1 MQSGIRLTLAY
12 RGYLIIGRGE
22 SGSEIGVPGKF
33 SEGDPDLEHS
43 NECECDSGGVCP
55 ICYQRRSSLLL
66 VERETGRN
74 HVSNEHKIGLREKVE
89 LMIERNY

>member
-1 MQSGIRLTLAY
+1 MQSAIPVALLY
-12 RGYLIIGRGE
+12 RGHLIIGRGE

-55 ICYQRRSSLLL
+55 ICYQR
-66 VERETGRN
+66 
-74 HVSNEHKIGLREKVE
+74 
-89 LMIERNY
+89 

>member
-1 MQSGIRLTLAY
+1 MGMRMNFSMLPVEKHMLQQCQSKFPSNAPIKTPVMQSAIRLAPLY
-12 RGYLIIGRGE
+12 RGGHLIIGRGE

-55 ICYQRRSSLLL
+55 IYYQR
-66 VERETGRN
+66 
-74 HVSNEHKIGLREKVE
+74 
-89 LMIERNY
+89 

>member
-1 MQSGIRLTLAY
+1 MLTSKTPLMQSGILLALLY
-12 RGYLIIGRGE
+12 RGHLIIGRGE

-55 ICYQRRSSLLL
+55 ICYQR
-66 VERETGRN
+66 
-74 HVSNEHKIGLREKVE
+74 
-89 LMIERNY
+89 

>member
-1 MQSGIRLTLAY
+1 MRSRRSSSAFLNSHQMLPSKTPFMQNAIRVALLR
-12 RGYLIIGRGE
+12 RGHLIIGRGE

-55 ICYQRRSSLLL
+55 ICYQR
-66 VERETGRN
+66 
-74 HVSNEHKIGLREKVE
+74 
-89 LMIERNY
+89 